1 LDKQITPSLDNQ
13 KKSRIYYGYVVL
25 VACFFIMTFASGVQY
40 CFGVFFKPMLNEF
53 GWTRASTSGPFSVSL
68 ILGGLFSI
76 LAGRLSD
83 KFGPRIVV
91 TFGGIVLSAGVLLMS
106 QINNLWQLYLT
117 FGVLV
122 AVGSSAMYVPL
133 VAMLSRWFPNRRG
146 LMVGIGVS
154 GIGFGIGVV
163 PTIASQFI
171 VSFDWRTS
179 LLILGAA
186 SMVLIVL
193 MAQFLKAE
201 PDKTQINGTS
211 GKGADTAIY
220 TQGLSFREVGKTRQF
235 WMIFVAWLLYGFFYQ
250 IGTVH
255 TVPYATDLGMTALAA
270 ASILVIIGL
279 VGIFA
284 RMGLGYTGDKF
295 SHRKILFISFIFL
308 AVAFVGV
315 SISGTVRMLYVF
327 AVLYGA
333 FSGVGILLAPML
345 AEYFG
350 YKSLGAI
357 TGVMMFSN
365 NIGGAISPTLA
376 GYIFDTTGT
385 YRLAF
390 IISGAIAVA
399 AAIFVWMLKPASK
412 HPIIT

>member
-1 LDKQITPSLDNQ
+1 MDKQITPSLNKQ
-13 KKSRIYYGYVVL
+13 GKSLYYGYIVL

-76 LAGRLSD
+76 FAGRLAD

-91 TFGGIVLSAGVLLMS
+91 TFGGIVLGAGVLLMS

-133 VAMLSRWFPNRRG
+133 VAMLSRWFPKRRG

-179 LLILGAA
+179 LLILGSA
-186 SMVLIVL
+186 SLVLIVL
-193 MAQFLKAE
+193 MAQFLKSE
-201 PDKTQINGTS
+201 PKTSPVNNDS
-211 GKGADTAIY
+211 AKSADNTIY
-220 TQGLSFREVGKTRQF
+220 TKGLSFKEAAKTGPF
-235 WMIFVAWLLYGFFYQ
+235 WIIFIAWLLYGFFYQ

-255 TVPYATDLGMTALAA
+255 TVPYATDLGMSALAA
-270 ASILVIIGL
+270 TSILMIIGI

-284 RMGLGYTGDKF
+284 RMCLGFTGDKF
-295 SHRKILFISFIFL
+295 SHRKILILSFIFL
-308 AVAFVGV
+308 ALAFIGV
-315 SISGTVRMLYVF
+315 SVSGTVRMLYVF

-333 FSGVGILLAPML
+333 FSGVGILLAPIL
-345 AEYFG
+345 AKYFG
-350 YKSLGAI
+350 FKSLGAI

-376 GYIFDTTGT
+376 GFIFDVTGT

-390 IISGAIAVA
+390 IISGVIAVA
-399 AAIFVWMLKPASK
+399 AAIFMWLLKPALK
-412 HPIIT
+412 NGNI